1 MTNGQ
6 LQQPQ
11 DEAVLMSQL
20 KEILLRED
28 RSALDELQRVLNEK
42 QLLAEKVNPIV
53 EDHLDFLR
61 HNFPKEYAQIVNRM
75 VEQKLKSSQT
85 EILDVIYPVMGK
97 MINKYI
103 SLQFQEMKDS
113 INARIDALFSKQGVF
128 WWIRN
133 RILGINDAEM
143 LLAGLDV
150 PVLEEIFVIQRDSG
164 LLLGSAA
171 LHPSVN
177 RDVVAGMLTAIK
189 SFVED
194 AFEREHEDLE
204 LIQYGTY
211 KLLIENMPSH
221 YFAVALSGSVSTT
234 EGMQLRN
241 QIIDFIHNNDILR
254 NPNIDSDAQEKISQA
269 LENQFIVPQREN
281 LQKIKIKHSQQNDK

>member
-6 LQQPQ
+6 LQEPQ
-11 DEAVLMSQL
+11 DETVLMSQL

-28 RSALDELQRVLNEK
+28 RSALEELQRTLNEK
-42 QLLAEKVNPIV
+42 QLLAEKINPIV
-53 EDHLDFLR
+53 EDHLTFLR
-61 HNFPKEYAQIVNRM
+61 QNFPKEYAKIVNRM

-103 SLQFQEMKDS
+103 AFQFQEMKDS
-113 INARIDALFSKQGVF
+113 INARIDALFSKQGLI

-133 RILGINDAEM
+133 KVFGIDNAEM
-143 LLAGLDV
+143 LLSSLDT
-150 PVLEEIFVIQRDSG
+150 PIIEEVFVIQRDSG
-164 LLLGSAA
+164 LLYGSAA
-171 LHPSVN
+171 LYPTVN

-204 LIQYGTY
+204 MIQYGTY
-211 KLLIENMPSH
+211 KILIENMPSH
-221 YFAVALSGSVSTT
+221 YFALAISGSISNT
-234 EGMQLRN
+234 EGAVLRN
-241 QIIDFIHNNDILR
+241 QIIDFIQENELLR
-254 NPNIDSDAQEKISQA
+254 SDNFDSTTQEKISQA
-269 LENQFIVPQREN
+269 LDNQFIVPQRER
-281 LQKIKIKHSQQNDK
+281 LQKIKIKQNPTK

>member
-6 LQQPQ
+6 LSPPPQ
-11 DEAVLMSQL
+11 NETVLMSQL
-20 KEILLRED
+20 KDILLRED
-28 RSALDELQRVLNEK
+28 RSALEDLQRTLNEK
-42 QLLAEKVNPIV
+42 QLLAEKINPIV
-53 EDHLDFLR
+53 EDHLTFLR

-113 INARIDALFSKQGVF
+113 INARIDALFSKRGLV
-128 WWIRN
+128 WWFRN
-133 RILGINDAEM
+133 RILGLNDADV
-143 LLAGLDV
+143 LLTGLDI

-171 LHPSVN
+171 LYPSVN

-189 SFVED
+189 SFIED
-194 AFEREHEDLE
+194 AFERDNEDLE
-204 LIQYGTY
+204 MIQYGTY
-211 KLLIENMPSH
+211 KILIENMPTH
-221 YFAVALSGSVSTT
+221 YFAMAMSGSVSVS
-234 EGMQLRN
+234 EGADLRN
-241 QIIDFIHNNDILR
+241 QIIDFIQKTDDLR
-254 NPNIDSDAQEKISQA
+254 NPNIDSETQIQISQA
-269 LENQFIVPQREN
+269 LEIHFISPQKER
-281 LQKIKIKHSQQNDK
+281 LQQIRVKHN

>member
-6 LQQPQ
+6 LQEPQ
-11 DEAVLMSQL
+11 DETVLMSQL

-28 RSALDELQRVLNEK
+28 RSALEELQRTLNEK
-42 QLLAEKVNPIV
+42 QLLAEKINPIV
-53 EDHLDFLR
+53 EDHLTFLR
-61 HNFPKEYAQIVNRM
+61 QNFPKEYAKIVNRM

-103 SLQFQEMKDS
+103 AFQFQEMKDS
-113 INARIDALFSKQGVF
+113 INARIDALFSKQGLI

-133 RILGINDAEM
+133 KVFGIDNAET
-143 LLAGLDV
+143 LLSSLDT
-150 PVLEEIFVIQRDSG
+150 PIIEEVFVIQRDSG
-164 LLLGSAA
+164 LLYGSAA
-171 LHPSVN
+171 LYPTVN

-204 LIQYGTY
+204 MIQYGTY
-211 KLLIENMPSH
+211 KILIENMPSH
-221 YFAVALSGSVSTT
+221 YFALAISGSISNT
-234 EGMQLRN
+234 EGAVLRN
-241 QIIDFIHNNDILR
+241 QIIDFIQDNELLRSNNF
-254 NPNIDSDAQEKISQA
+254 DSTTQEKISQA
-269 LENQFIVPQREN
+269 LDNQFIVPQRER
-281 LQKIKIKHSQQNDK
+281 LQKIKIKQNPTK

>member
-6 LQQPQ
+6 LPQPQ
-11 DEAVLMSQL
+11 NETVLMSQL

-28 RSALDELQRVLNEK
+28 RSALEELQRTLNEK
-42 QLLAEKVNPIV
+42 KLLAEKINPIV
-53 EDHLDFLR
+53 EDHLTFLR

-75 VEQKLKSSQT
+75 VEQKLKSSQN

-97 MINKYI
+97 MINKFI
-103 SLQFQEMKDS
+103 TLQFQELKDS
-113 INARIDALFSKQGVF
+113 INARIDGLFSKQGIL

-133 RILGINDAEM
+133 RIFGINDADM
-143 LLAGLDV
+143 LLSGLDQ

-171 LHPSVN
+171 LYPSVN

-204 LIQYGTY
+204 LIQYGT
-211 KLLIENMPSH
+211 
-221 YFAVALSGSVSTT
+221 
-234 EGMQLRN
+234 
-241 QIIDFIHNNDILR
+241 
-254 NPNIDSDAQEKISQA
+254 
-269 LENQFIVPQREN
+269 
-281 LQKIKIKHSQQNDK
+281 

>member
-42 QLLAEKVNPIV
+42 QLLAEKVSPIV

-143 LLAGLDV
+143 LLAGLDM

-221 YFAVALSGSVSTT
+221 YFAVAMSGSVSAT

>member
-1 MTNGQ
+1 MANEQATQ
-6 LQQPQ
+6 SA
-11 DEAVLMSQL
+11 DEKMLMLQL
-20 KEILLRED
+20 KDILLRED
-28 RSALDELQRVLNEK
+28 RSALEALQRTLNEK
-42 QLLAEKVNPIV
+42 QLLAEKINPIV
-53 EDHLDFLR
+53 EDHLTFLR

-103 SLQFQEMKDS
+103 SLQFQELKDN
-113 INARIDALFSKQGVF
+113 INARINALFSKRGFV

-133 RILGINDAEM
+133 KILGIDDADM
-143 LLAGLDV
+143 LLASLDI
-150 PVLEEIFVIQRDSG
+150 PIIEEIFVIQRDTG

-171 LHPSVN
+171 LQPSVN

-194 AFEREHEDLE
+194 AFEREKEDLE

-211 KLLIENMPSH
+211 KLLIENMPTH
-221 YFAVALSGSVSTT
+221 YFAVAMSGSVSVT
-234 EGMQLRN
+234 EGGQLRN
-241 QIIDFIHNNDILR
+241 QIIDFIHNNDALR
-254 NPNIDSDAQEKISQA
+254 VKDIDSRVQEEISQA
-269 LENQFIVPQREN
+269 LENHFIAPQRER
-281 LQKIKIKHSQQNDK
+281 LQKIKIKQN